1 MSHITAYYQLE
12 KLPEATKTQFN
23 IKSKA
28 RLDCVAHF
36 NLLDE
41 QPLSQFIS
49 KKKQMYFY
57 CSAPENYIIANAK
70 RISDLGLTHG
80 SKNLSSIYIPNIDHP
95 EYGYGDFA
103 NDCLLFKLNN
113 DLSAIDV
120 FIIKNGKTL
129 KRQYFQ
135 LFIDGELDDEI
146 EAIKQQ
152 AKPFFNY
159 KDAL

>member
-12 KLPEATKTQFN
+12 KLPEAIKAQFN

-36 NLLDE
+36 SLLND

-49 KKKQMYFY
+49 KKKQMCFY

-70 RISDLGLTHG
+70 RIADIGLSNG
-80 SKNLSSIYIPNIDHP
+80 SHLSSIYIPHIDHP

-113 DLSAIDV
+113 DLSAIDM
-120 FIIKNGKTL
+120 FLIKNGKTL
-129 KRQYFQ
+129 KGQYFQ
-135 LFIDGELDDEI
+135 RFIDGELDDEI

-152 AKPFFNY
+152 AKPFFHY
-159 KDAL
+159 QKAL